1 MPVLFRLFFRIISA
15 NREVYGLK
23 IITLAIAF
31 ASSTLIVLFSLN
43 EFGHDRFHRDAKTIV
58 RVLQHNGGE
67 TVDGNRL
74 SSRIPYE
81 IFTSLK
87 YAPDSLTVSRV
98 KIMDNVSIRTDR
110 TDSDLVKVHAA
121 DPSIVDI
128 FSFTTVAGTL
138 REFQNQERTALLSAA
153 AALHYFGTVQ
163 AVGKKLKIYSLGDTA
178 LFSVAAVFKD
188 YPQNSHEEFNL
199 FIRFDA
205 AAIRRLGFNP
215 REAGVYGR
223 VRHGN
228 IATHEVVI
236 NELAKQD
243 ESDYQLQP
251 LPEIYFGPRVAGE
264 DARHGDQYS
273 VIILICIT
281 GLILCLALTSF
292 INLTTL
298 TLPHRSKEI
307 AIKKMAG
314 TSQWNLLQ
322 TFAKESFAMTGIAM
336 ALGILLLIATSGLI
350 EPILSIRVVPALLK
364 SDGVALLIL
373 IGLLALTGIAPL
385 FLTFRFTRA
394 TPNRLLSTDTI
405 TFPRLKKI
413 ITILQLGIGL
423 FLIVASMVIRR
434 QVNYSLIKEPG
445 RNYYQI
451 VYLAYPKGL
460 TNEDLRNLQVTWANG
475 RGNPHILGAIATS
488 QLPDRMNS
496 KELHSEFYSMSVD
509 PAFRD
514 FFGLKM
520 VQGRWFKPNDG
531 DSISV
536 VNQRGYE
543 VLHGGGRNIVGVME
557 DMGGQYNQ
565 PEKPVK
571 VNVAPY
577 FNYNFL
583 CVRVLEV
590 DIRKTVR
597 QLSAV
602 FGSEQRPASVSFVN
616 KRFEQWLAYQ
626 DKLNVLSEVLTAIS
640 GLLACCAIYGLSL
653 SLVRD
658 KLKQIAIHK
667 MYGATTINITRI
679 LILEFTQQ
687 MLVAVLIFGPFTY
700 IFLKEWL
707 RNFVFSTPFNW
718 MDPFIPLGY
727 CMMIITLLCGFQALG
742 LNRTDLT
749 SSLRG

>member
-1 MPVLFRLFFRIISA
+1 
-15 NREVYGLK
+15 
-23 IITLAIAF
+23 
-31 ASSTLIVLFSLN
+31 
-43 EFGHDRFHRDAKTIV
+43 
-58 RVLQHNGGE
+58 
-67 TVDGNRL
+67 
-74 SSRIPYE
+74 
-81 IFTSLK
+81 
-87 YAPDSLTVSRV
+87 
-98 KIMDNVSIRTDR
+98 
-110 TDSDLVKVHAA
+110 
-121 DPSIVDI
+121 
-128 FSFTTVAGTL
+128 
-138 REFQNQERTALLSAA
+138 
-153 AALHYFGTVQ
+153 
-163 AVGKKLKIYSLGDTA
+163 
-178 LFSVAAVFKD
+178 
-188 YPQNSHEEFNL
+188 
-199 FIRFDA
+199 
-205 AAIRRLGFNP
+205 
-215 REAGVYGR
+215 
-223 VRHGN
+223 
-228 IATHEVVI
+228 
-236 NELAKQD
+236 
-243 ESDYQLQP
+243 
-251 LPEIYFGPRVAGE
+251 
-264 DARHGDQYS
+264 
-273 VIILICIT
+273 
-281 GLILCLALTSF
+281 
-292 INLTTL
+292 
-298 TLPHRSKEI
+298 
-307 AIKKMAG
+307 
-314 TSQWNLLQ
+314 
-322 TFAKESFAMTGIAM
+322 
-336 ALGILLLIATSGLI
+336 
-350 EPILSIRVVPALLK
+350 
-364 SDGVALLIL
+364 
-373 IGLLALTGIAPL
+373 
-385 FLTFRFTRA
+385 
-394 TPNRLLSTDTI
+394 
-405 TFPRLKKI
+405 
-413 ITILQLGIGL
+413 
-423 FLIVASMVIRR
+423 MVIRR

-451 VYLAYPKGL
+451 VYLAYPKDL
-460 TNEDLRNLQVTWANG
+460 TNEGLRNLQFTWANE
-475 RGNPHILGAIATS
+475 RGNPHILGVIATS

-509 PAFRD
+509 PAFLD

-520 VQGRWFKPNDG
+520 VQGRWFKANDG

-543 VLHGGGRNIVGVME
+543 VLQGGGKNVVGVME

-597 QLSAV
+597 QLSTV
-602 FGSEQRPASVSFVN
+602 FGSERGPASVSFVN

-679 LILEFTQQ
+679 LIREFAQQ

-727 CMMIITLLCGFQALG
+727 SMMIITLLCGFQALG